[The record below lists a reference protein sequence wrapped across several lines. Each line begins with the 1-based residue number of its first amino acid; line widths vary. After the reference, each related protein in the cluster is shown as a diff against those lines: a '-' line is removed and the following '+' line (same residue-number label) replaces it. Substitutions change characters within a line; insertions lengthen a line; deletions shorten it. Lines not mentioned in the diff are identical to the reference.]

1 MTDTFER
8 LTEVFRNV
16 FNNDDL
22 VISRQTT
29 AKEVPEWD
37 SLMHVSMLLNVEKV
51 FRVQFLS
58 SEVSGL
64 QSLGELTDLI
74 ESKLKS

>member
-8 LTEVFRNV
+8 LTEVFRDV
-16 FNNDDL
+16 FNNDEL

>member
-29 AKEVPEWD
+29 AREVPEWD